1 VAQHRMQHQVAF
13 GQRAGLSRWTGRP
26 HRMRSASALPHAA
39 TARVATRITTKT
51 SATDIRDYRM
61 VVVGLAYSGVRGAL
75 GVETVARHDSALALF
90 DAAVLWM
97 IGSYGTE
104 PVIRAACDVLAV
116 GMDGLNLRMLAAT
129 SVNERVSAWE
139 FNALAARAVAETGR
153 TLPSRD
159 SKDAQAAAL
168 RAMARRTLDGQ
179 LSCRE
184 FARWAHRV
192 IGHEGVGTAQRMVE
206 FDDEYDLGADDLVS
220 SSIED
225 LDAAVMAEARLLA
238 NVRL

>member
-1 VAQHRMQHQVAF
+1 
-13 GQRAGLSRWTGRP
+13 
-26 HRMRSASALPHAA
+26 
-39 TARVATRITTKT
+39 
-51 SATDIRDYRM
+51 M
-61 VVVGLAYSGVRGAL
+61 VVGHAYRGVGGVL
-75 GVETVARHDSALALF
+75 GVGTVARHDSALALF

-129 SVNERVSAWE
+129 SVNERISAWE
-139 FNALAARAVAETGR
+139 FNALVARAVAETGR
-153 TLPSRD
+153 TLPGGD

-192 IGHEGVGTAQRMVE
+192 IGHEGVGAAQRMVE

-220 SSIED
+220 SSVED
-225 LDAAVMAEARLLA
+225 LDVAVMAEARLLA